1 MELKG
6 PQRFIKKTGEIKDLK
21 YTDIENVTL
30 QLQGKKYYLL
40 QNNIKIHY
48 DKNKNDIMV
57 YHMYNY
63 LDNGKEQFG
72 RWYKWFKTL
81 PIKENKFIIKMEEY
95 EDETGKNIGPVTI
108 SITFNDNAIKKIQK
122 FILQTK

>member
-21 YTDIENVTL
+21 HTDIEDATL
-30 QLQGKKYYLL
+30 QLKGKKYYLL
-40 QNNIKIHY
+40 QNNIRISY

-63 LDNGKEQFG
+63 LDNGKEHFG

-81 PIKENKFIIKMEEY
+81 PIKDNKFVFKMEEY
-95 EDETGKNIGPVTI
+95 EDEDGKNIGPAIITI
-108 SITFNDNAIKKIQK
+108 NFTCKASQNIQK
-122 FILQTK
+122 III

>member
-21 YTDIENVTL
+21 HTDIEDATL
-30 QLQGKKYYLL
+30 QLKSKKYYLL
-40 QNNIKIHY
+40 QNNIRISY

-63 LDNGKEQFG
+63 LDNKGIQQFG
-72 RWYKWFKTL
+72 RWYKLFKSL
-81 PIKENKFIIKMEEY
+81 PIKENKFIVKMEEY
-95 EDETGKNIGPVTI
+95 EDENGKNIGSATI
-108 SITFNDNAIKKIQK
+108 TINFTDRAIQK
-122 FILQTK
+122 ITSKLS

>member
-21 YTDIENVTL
+21 YTDIEDATF
-30 QLQGKKYYLL
+30 QIEGKKYYLL
-40 QNNIKIHY
+40 QNNIRISY

-63 LDNGKEQFG
+63 LDNGKEHFG

-81 PIKENKFIIKMEEY
+81 PINGNKFVVKMEEY
-95 EDETGKNIGPVTI
+95 EDENGKNIGPATI
-108 SITFNDNAIKKIQK
+108 SITFNDKAVGKIQK
-122 FILQTK
+122 LFK